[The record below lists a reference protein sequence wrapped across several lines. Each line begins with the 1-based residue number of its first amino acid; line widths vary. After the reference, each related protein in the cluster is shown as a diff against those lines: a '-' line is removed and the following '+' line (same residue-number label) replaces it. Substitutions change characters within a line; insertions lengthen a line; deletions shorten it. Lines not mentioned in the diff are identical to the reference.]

1 MDRLVT
7 VARLSC
13 AAGILV
19 LTLTVARLH
28 GLPAALLLCAAAA
41 AAAMLQARTRLPAK
55 WVAVGEAAITG
66 MLIGSD
72 LPSSAILLPYLL
84 IPLLA
89 AGCAGGPRAVV
100 WASLVQSLSLQVP
113 GAVGGHLGDAPVA
126 AQQWSPWLL
135 TALGIGLLGA
145 RLRAGGRVRRG
156 DDVSYEAAR
165 KLIGQLR
172 SVAGRLPAGLDLV
185 GMGEQILGDVD
196 SHASA
201 EWSILFVRAGSS
213 DLVPLARNV
222 PGGVD
227 SHAGAVQPLAA
238 ECLRTGRPAQRV
250 VPSAVAPSHLLALPL
265 VLEDRVLGVVVVAA
279 VRPPE
284 SADVQGLMARVG
296 QFALRLDTALAFD
309 EVRSV
314 ATTEERRRVAREI
327 HDGIAQ
333 DAAAL
338 GYLVD
343 DLSAG
348 AENAGQ
354 HDKLGHLRT
363 EVSRLVSELRLS
375 ITELRSAPAPS
386 QGLAP
391 ALAEHVRRVGSRS
404 SMTVHLSLEETPHR
418 LRPEVEAELLRIA
431 QEAIANA
438 REHSGADNLWVSC
451 RVRPPVARLDV
462 EDDGSWLGQR
472 RDDSYGLRIMRER
485 AESIDADLAIT
496 ERVGGGTRVS
506 VVLAPPGE
514 RLPRSKG
521 GPVRVDDRVVS
532 R

>member
-1 MDRLVT
+1 
-7 VARLSC
+7 
-13 AAGILV
+13 
-19 LTLTVARLH
+19 
-28 GLPAALLLCAAAA
+28 
-41 AAAMLQARTRLPAK
+41 
-55 WVAVGEAAITG
+55 
-66 MLIGSD
+66 
-72 LPSSAILLPYLL
+72 
-84 IPLLA
+84 
-89 AGCAGGPRAVV
+89 
-100 WASLVQSLSLQVP
+100 
-113 GAVGGHLGDAPVA
+113 
-126 AQQWSPWLL
+126 
-135 TALGIGLLGA
+135 
-145 RLRAGGRVRRG
+145 
-156 DDVSYEAAR
+156 
-165 KLIGQLR
+165 
-172 SVAGRLPAGLDLV
+172 
-185 GMGEQILGDVD
+185 
-196 SHASA
+196 
-201 EWSILFVRAGSS
+201 
-213 DLVPLARNV
+213 
-222 PGGVD
+222 
-227 SHAGAVQPLAA
+227 
-238 ECLRTGRPAQRV
+238 
-250 VPSAVAPSHLLALPL
+250 
-265 VLEDRVLGVVVVAA
+265 
-279 VRPPE
+279 
-284 SADVQGLMARVG
+284 
-296 QFALRLDTALAFD
+296 
-309 EVRSV
+309 V

-348 AENAGQ
+348 AESAGQ

>member
-1 MDRLVT
+1 M
-7 VARLSC
+7 ARL
-13 AAGILV
+13 
-19 LTLTVARLH
+19 
-28 GLPAALLLCAAAA
+28 
-41 AAAMLQARTRLPAK
+41 
-55 WVAVGEAAITG
+55 
-66 MLIGSD
+66 
-72 LPSSAILLPYLL
+72 
-84 IPLLA
+84 
-89 AGCAGGPRAVV
+89 
-100 WASLVQSLSLQVP
+100 
-113 GAVGGHLGDAPVA
+113 
-126 AQQWSPWLL
+126 
-135 TALGIGLLGA
+135 
-145 RLRAGGRVRRG
+145 
-156 DDVSYEAAR
+156 
-165 KLIGQLR
+165 GQY
-172 SVAGRLPAGLDLV
+172 
-185 GMGEQILGDVD
+185 
-196 SHASA
+196 
-201 EWSILFVRAGSS
+201 
-213 DLVPLARNV
+213 
-222 PGGVD
+222 
-227 SHAGAVQPLAA
+227 
-238 ECLRTGRPAQRV
+238 
-250 VPSAVAPSHLLALPL
+250 
-265 VLEDRVLGVVVVAA
+265 
-279 VRPPE
+279 
-284 SADVQGLMARVG
+284 
-296 QFALRLDTALAFD
+296 ALRLDTALAFD

-348 AENAGQ
+348 AESAGQ

-375 ITELRSAPAPS
+375 ITELRSEPAPS

-391 ALAEHVRRVGSRS
+391 ALAEHVRRVGTRS

-438 REHSGADNLWVSC
+438 RKHSGADNLWVSC

-506 VVLAPPGE
+506 VVLAPPSE
-514 RLPRSKG
+514 RLPQAKG
-521 GPVRVDDRVVS
+521 GPVRVDDSVAS